1 MESER
6 IDNPLCISGK
16 IRAVYETLF
25 DFLPTGQASQ
35 ISGMAEMSNPL
46 RLSLF
51 SFIVTLIFAV
61 CGAAVF
67 YRKDI
72 K

>member
-6 IDNPLCISGK
+6 IDNPRCISGK
-16 IRAVYETLF
+16 IRAVYETVF

-61 CGAAVF
+61 CGAEVF